1 MKNATYLFEQ
11 PERYLKNSESRWTAI
26 AQIALMYLSSNEP
39 KKELTVYKSDEKGN
53 LTKEKNP
60 FPISGFTFLN
70 TVCECGLRK
79 EIFGMENFDNRFL
92 QVKPDILYRDK
103 DDKKVVLIE
112 VKTLSE
118 SVERNLTLYH
128 DLRDYLVKC
137 GWKCELYY
145 LLSHGHE
152 KKQDW
157 RLLATKESNIILW
170 EDLFE
175 MVAGSPIANLVG
187 PSLSNYCE
195 PPATLSS
202 SKAA

>member
-1 MKNATYLFEQ
+1 MQNATYLFEQ

-26 AQIALMYLSSNEP
+26 AQIALMYFSSNEP
-39 KKELTVYKSDEKGN
+39 GKKLPVYESDKDGYLTE
-53 LTKEKNP
+53 KEKS
-60 FPISGFTFLN
+60 FQISDFTFLN
-70 TVCECGLRK
+70 TVCECGLRG
-79 EIFGMENFDNRFL
+79 EIFDIQEQNFDNRFL

-103 DDKKVVLIE
+103 DNKRVVFIE

-118 SVERNLTLYH
+118 SVSRNIGLYD
-128 DLRDYLVKC
+128 DLCKYLRKC
-137 GWKCELYY
+137 GWKTDLYY

-187 PSLSNYCE
+187 HSLGDYYERPSVR
-195 PPATLSS
+195 
-202 SKAA
+202 

>member
-1 MKNATYLFEQ
+1 MQNATYLFEK

-26 AQIALMYLSSNEP
+26 AQIALMYFSSNEP
-39 KKELTVYKSDEKGN
+39 EKVLPVYKSDVDGY
-53 LTKEKNP
+53 LTKKEKV
-60 FPISGFTFLN
+60 FQISGFTFLN
-70 TVCECGLRK
+70 TVCECGLRG
-79 EIFGMENFDNRFL
+79 EIFDIQEQNFDNRFL

-103 DDKKVVLIE
+103 DNKRVVFIE

-118 SVERNLTLYH
+118 SVSRNIGLY
-128 DLRDYLVKC
+128 DDLCKYLRDC
-137 GWKCELYY
+137 GWETDLYY

-175 MVAGSPIANLVG
+175 VVAGSPIANLVG
-187 PSLSNYCE
+187 HSLGDYCE
-195 PPATLSS
+195 R
-202 SKAA
+202 AAVR

>member
-1 MKNATYLFEQ
+1 MIGAKMQNATYLFER

-26 AQIALMYLSSNEP
+26 AQIALMYLSANEP
-39 KKELTVYKSDEKGN
+39 AKELPVYKSCKDGYLN
-53 LTKEKNP
+53 KEKDG

-79 EIFGMENFDNRFL
+79 EIFGIQDFDNQFL
-92 QVKPDILYRDK
+92 HVKPDILYMDK
-103 DDKKVVLIE
+103 DNKRVVFAE

-118 SVERNLTLYH
+118 SVSRNINLY
-128 DLRDYLVKC
+128 DNLCTYLRGQ
-137 GWKCELYY
+137 GWKTDLYY

-157 RLLATKESNIILW
+157 SRLADKGSNIILW

-175 MVAGSPIANLVG
+175 VLAGSPIANLVG
-187 PSLSNYCE
+187 HSLGDYCE
-195 PPATLSS
+195 RPAVR
-202 SKAA
+202 